1 MQITRAL
8 KTSWVIVA
16 VLWSALAQQISNAS
30 EYSIGP
36 GDVLKVLVYEHPDL
50 TTVARTS
57 ESGSITFPLLG
68 EVSIAGLSS
77 RAVEGRLEELLRQGG
92 FVKRPQVSLS
102 IEEYAS
108 QWASVLGQ
116 VNRAGTYPIQAR
128 KTVIDLIA
136 AAGGLSANAAD
147 TVTVIRRSGD
157 IDNKLELDLFAMFIS
172 GDLTQDV
179 EVSNGDIIF
188 VPRMPVF
195 YIYGEVQQ
203 PGSYRL
209 EKGMT
214 VMQALS
220 VGGGLTARG
229 TEQGVRVKRRNASNT
244 IETLEIKLSD
254 QLQANDV
261 IYVKES
267 LF

>member
-1 MQITRAL
+1 M
-8 KTSWVIVA
+8 
-16 VLWSALAQQISNAS
+16 
-30 EYSIGP
+30 GP
-36 GDVLKVLVYEHPDL
+36 
-50 TTVARTS
+50 
-57 ESGSITFPLLG
+57 I
-68 EVSIAGLSS
+68 
-77 RAVEGRLEELLRQGG
+77 
-92 FVKRPQVSLS
+92 
-102 IEEYAS
+102 
-108 QWASVLGQ
+108 LGQ

-128 KTVIDLIA
+128 KTVVDLLA

-147 TVTVIRRSGD
+147 TVTIIRRGGD
-157 IDNKLELDLFAMFIS
+157 VDNKLELDLLALFVS
-172 GDLTQDV
+172 GDMSQNV

-195 YIYGEVQQ
+195 YIYGEAQK

-229 TEQGVRVKRRNASNT
+229 TERGVRVKRRNESNT
-244 IETLEIKLSD
+244 IETLEMDLSD